1 MNSTLYT
8 AVLVGL
14 TLVLVAM
21 FGFGFYWLA
30 TKDRPAQPTTPTPS
44 TSPASVPVD
53 EFDEWEAYAPYPDH
67 IVHAAQD
74 ASAESGDSYPPFGR
88 REAFAYASPGT
99 EARHDLHDAIESV
112 TSAAPR
118 AARPVPLSMGQL
130 MTTSW
135 TITTVSRAATHSVPR
150 SAERLAS
157 PSRLS
162 PLDSLSVRRSP
173 GCMPSSFYKEQP
185 CISFKQWPASD
196 PNPATVPAKRSPRN
210 NRSKSGLAPPAWT
223 GASKKPKFDAAAV
236 KRQLGIAVSTW
247 DAFMVRAKVLSERKV
262 TDSAAEAFL
271 RRVLTYSTTNLPDR
285 ETVAVNERAIKAVG
299 QLYAGRTTRCKTPF
313 TVSVPNSSPA
323 HADPR

>member
-135 TITTVSRAATHSVPR
+135 TITTVSRAATHSVPH
-150 SAERLAS
+150 SAQRLAS

-162 PLDSLSVRRSP
+162 PSIPFPSGARRAVCPRLFTRSNHASRSNNGLRRIRTLPRSRPKGRPETTARSLGSRRRHGLAHRRSRSSTLL
-173 GCMPSSFYKEQP
+173 PSN
-185 CISFKQWPASD
+185 ASSAS
-196 PNPATVPAKRSPRN
+196 PSPRGT
-210 NRSKSGLAPPAWT
+210 RSWSGP
-223 GASKKPKFDAAAV
+223 
-236 KRQLGIAVSTW
+236 
-247 DAFMVRAKVLSERKV
+247 
-262 TDSAAEAFL
+262 
-271 RRVLTYSTTNLPDR
+271 RR
-285 ETVAVNERAIKAVG
+285 
-299 QLYAGRTTRCKTPF
+299 C
-313 TVSVPNSSPA
+313 PNA
-323 HADPR
+323 R